1 MPNQS
6 YGCSK
11 NSTKTEQSS
20 CSKKQSENQHI
31 KRIKP
36 VARINP
42 VKNVKM
48 EAVRIIVNIVLAGA
62 VLQQLL

>member
-1 MPNQS
+1 MAVLKIQ
-6 YGCSK
+6 
-11 NSTKTEQSS
+11 Q
-20 CSKKQSENQHI
+20 KQNNLPAQRSNPKNQHI